1 MQVIVH
7 EPGATADPINQGFI
21 LAPGVSALASISKKR
36 VKVKVHNLKL
46 EKSRCMVFFKYWVGF
61 FSITINYDVI
71 TSIPSNGKSNEN
83 VYYLYLKHFIH
94 LYISIYYKYVD
105 LHR

>member
-7 EPGATADPINQGFI
+7 EPGTTADPINQGFI

-36 VKVKVHNLKL
+36 VKFKVHNLKTR
-46 EKSRCMVFFKYWVGF
+46 EKSMHGFLQILGF
-61 FSITINYDVI
+61 FSITINYGVI